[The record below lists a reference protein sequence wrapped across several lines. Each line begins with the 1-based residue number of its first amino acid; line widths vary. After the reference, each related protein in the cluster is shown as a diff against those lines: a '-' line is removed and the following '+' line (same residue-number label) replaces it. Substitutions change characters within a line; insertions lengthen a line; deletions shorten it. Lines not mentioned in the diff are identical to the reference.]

1 MFERLKKL
9 ATNSWSWLAPTVPAV
24 PTRKDLT
31 TAEGYVDPS
40 RLIAKWNMLPY
51 NPSWL
56 VTRKGMQIYDQM
68 RRDEQVKAAL
78 KFKKDSTL
86 APGWEVAS
94 PGDQPE
100 DWEVTRF
107 VRDNFVMMKGG
118 FSQVLFNTL
127 SALDYGHSVSE
138 KIYKERDVGEW
149 KGKLMVDRIQSL
161 RPHFIDYQ
169 VDPYGVLQG
178 VIQRNVMGAVA
189 GGTGSLQGE
198 PIPPVK
204 MVIYTHAFEFGN
216 FYGTSDLEAAYRSW
230 WTKDNA
236 YKWLAVTLERFG
248 MPPLFAF
255 YDSNAYN
262 ATDIGELKKVIKNI
276 QNATFGIIPRTQKD
290 ALELWSQTLGKD
302 STELFLSALERF
314 DHHISRALLVPDLIG
329 LGGGSGQGAG
339 SGAPGGSLARSR
351 TNFDSFL
358 QIIGQLRGD
367 LSQVVVND
375 QIIPQLCDL
384 NFPNLESYPLFR
396 FLPPTKENIQEIM
409 KTWAEMVAGR
419 VVNRVE
425 DDETHIRK
433 VMGFPENED
442 PKIEPL
448 PEKGAAVPGS
458 EQKPPAQM
466 QEDGSVEEVELSDDE
481 LTMEELHFAAENLG
495 GRWVTV
501 GGGRHVFIKDKAP
514 MHERIHRALST
525 HKPATQAKQFFA
537 LAQEQRV
544 AGMLDAERLDDNEP
558 MDLVGVAASGR
569 KYGVEVKAFVDNS
582 NDKVTMHPDSLKRKL
597 SWARKEK
604 ASLHT
609 VVVDGRKRFGAAAK
623 EYSGN
628 ELWYRKGVGSFRLTN
643 MVPVRDATHLRAL
656 LSGEAKFEEELEARG
671 IEA

>member
-1 MFERLKKL
+1 MFERLKRF
-9 ATNSWSWLAPTVPAV
+9 ATNSWSWLAPTEPAL
-24 PTRKDLT
+24 PTRKDLISP
-31 TAEGYVDPS
+31 EGYVDPS
-40 RLIAKWNMLPY
+40 RLVAKWNMLPY

-56 VTRKGMQIYDQM
+56 VTRKGMQIFDQM

-86 APGWEVAS
+86 SSGWEVAS

-107 VRDNFVMMKGG
+107 VRDNFAMMKGG

-138 KIYKERDVGEW
+138 KIYKERDIGEW
-149 KGKLMVDRIQSL
+149 KGKLMLDRIQSL
-161 RPHFIDYQ
+161 RPHFIDFQ
-169 VDPYGVLQG
+169 VDPYGLLQG
-178 VIQRNVMGAVA
+178 VIQRNVMGSAA

-198 PIPPVK
+198 PISPVK
-204 MVIYTHAFEFGN
+204 MVVYTHAFEFGN
-216 FYGTSDLEAAYRSW
+216 FYGVSDLEAAYRAW

-262 ATDIGELKKVIKNI
+262 AADIGELKKVIKNI

-290 ALELWSQTLGKD
+290 ALELWSQTLGKE
-302 STELFLSALERF
+302 STDLFLSALERF

-329 LGGGSGQGAG
+329 MGGGSGQGQGGG
-339 SGAPGGSLARSR
+339 SPGGSLARSR
-351 TNFDSFL
+351 QHFDSFL
-358 QIIGQLRGD
+358 QIIGQLQGS

-384 NFPNLESYPLFR
+384 NFPNLESYPQFR
-396 FLPPTKENIQEIM
+396 FLPPTKNNVETM
-409 KTWAEMVAGR
+409 LKVWTEMVAGK
-419 VVNRVE
+419 VVNRIE

-433 VMGFPENED
+433 VIGFPENED

-448 PEKGAAVPGS
+448 PEKGAAPAPG
-458 EQKPPAQM
+458 
-466 QEDGSVEEVELSDDE
+466 QEKQPSPTDAPDEAALSDDE
-481 LTMEELHFAAENLG
+481 LTTEEVQFAVDNPG

-558 MDLVGVAASGR
+558 VDLVGMAASG
-569 KYGVEVKAFVDNS
+569 KKFGVEVKAFVDNS
-582 NDKVTMHPDSLKRKL
+582 NDKVTVHPDSLKRKL

-604 ASLHT
+604 ASLYT

-623 EYSGN
+623 EYSGH
-628 ELWYRKGVGSFRLTN
+628 ELWFRKGVGSFRLTN

-656 LSGEAKFEEELEARG
+656 LSGEAKFEEELEARKA
-671 IEA
+671 EA